1 MALGERAHILK
12 GVTRMKLV
20 STFLV
25 AVFVVAVG
33 TSFAFGDC
41 AAHNKAQLVK
51 KQAPAQEQVSKD
63 QPASPGAAFT
73 VAEQTAE
80 AAKPAAVK
88 TLEKK

>member
-25 AVFVVAVG
+25 AVFVVAIG
-33 TSFAFGDC
+33 TSFAFAEC

-51 KQAPAQEQVSKD
+51 KQAPAQEQISKD
-63 QPASPGAAFT
+63 QPQQANTGAPLT
-73 VAEQTAE
+73 VAEKATEQAKSAQT
-80 AAKPAAVK
+80 V
-88 TLEKK
+88 EKK